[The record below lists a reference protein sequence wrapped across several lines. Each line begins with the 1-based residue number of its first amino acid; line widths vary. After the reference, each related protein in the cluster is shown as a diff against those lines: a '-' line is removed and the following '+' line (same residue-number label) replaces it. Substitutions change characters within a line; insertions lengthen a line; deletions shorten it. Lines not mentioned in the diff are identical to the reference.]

1 MYLVFDVGGTFI
13 KYGLL
18 NDEGT
23 VLEKG
28 KVPSH
33 NDDKDGFLEAIQ
45 TVYHTFKERQLK
57 GIALSIPGLVDVE
70 KGMLLAGG
78 SLKCMRGCCVMAE
91 VSALCDGLPVS
102 VENDGKCAGLAEAW
116 IGAAKDVPNCCVLAF
131 GTGVAGAI
139 ILNKKVV
146 RGNHLIAGEASY
158 LISNPDREPMNVHH
172 FGLEYSTIGIVK
184 KAKKAL
190 GLENL
195 DGEGLFELYEQ
206 GNETVTEIM
215 NDFFFHVACQC
226 YNLQYIVDPDVIC
239 IGGGISEQPS
249 VLAGIQKYCQLI
261 YDQTMQFRVPTVV
274 NCQFR
279 NDSNMIGAL
288 YHFKQ
293 TFEGL

>member
-18 NDEGT
+18 NDEGK

-33 NDDKDGFLEAIQ
+33 NDDKAGFLNAIKS
-45 TVYHTFKERQLK
+45 VYHEYKDKALK
-57 GIALSIPGLVDVE
+57 GIAMSIPGLVDVE
-70 KGMLLAGG
+70 AGKLIRG
-78 SLKCMRGCCVMAE
+78 GALRCMKDTYIARE
-91 VSALCDGLPVS
+91 ISELCDGIQVA

-116 IGAAKDVPNCCVLAF
+116 IGAAKDVPNCCILAF
-131 GTGVAGAI
+131 GTGIAGAVI
-139 ILNKKVV
+139 INKKVV
-146 RGNHLIAGEASY
+146 RGTHLIAGEASY
-158 LISNPDREPMNVHH
+158 LVSRPDLENMDIHH

-184 KAKKAL
+184 KAKEAL
-190 GLENL
+190 NL
-195 DGEGLFELYEQ
+195 DDLNGEKLFELYEQ
-206 GNETVTEIM
+206 GNETVVSIM
-215 NDFFFHVACQC
+215 NDFFFNVACQC
-226 YNLQYIVDPDVIC
+226 YNLQAIVDPDVIC

-261 YDQTMQFRVPTVV
+261 FDHTMQFRVPTVV

-288 YHFKQ
+288 YNYKQ
-293 TFEGL
+293 IFEGL